1 MRLPYETPKVTV
13 VGSVKDLTQ
22 GIQPTLNADNVFGV
36 PIPVGGPTPLS

>member
-22 GIQPTLNADNVFGV
+22 ALQISVTPDATLGI
-36 PIPVGGPTPLS
+36 PITGPPIQS